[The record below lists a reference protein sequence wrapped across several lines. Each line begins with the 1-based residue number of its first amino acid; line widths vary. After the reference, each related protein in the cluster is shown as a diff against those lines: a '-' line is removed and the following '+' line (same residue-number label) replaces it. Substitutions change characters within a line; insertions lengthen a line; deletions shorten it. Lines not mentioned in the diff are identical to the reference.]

1 MIAAVETELVNW
13 KITNKRQQNK
23 KESLCLWYDNGEMGA
38 VRMDNTTA
46 VGAVS
51 RRFDCDGG
59 AVPVH
64 VDALLGHGS
73 RPGAASAEEA
83 LGMRR

>member
-1 MIAAVETELVNW
+1 
-13 KITNKRQQNK
+13 
-23 KESLCLWYDNGEMGA
+23 
-38 VRMDNTTA
+38 MDNTSA

-51 RRFDCDGG
+51 GRFDCDGG

-73 RPGAASAEEA
+73 RPGAASAEET